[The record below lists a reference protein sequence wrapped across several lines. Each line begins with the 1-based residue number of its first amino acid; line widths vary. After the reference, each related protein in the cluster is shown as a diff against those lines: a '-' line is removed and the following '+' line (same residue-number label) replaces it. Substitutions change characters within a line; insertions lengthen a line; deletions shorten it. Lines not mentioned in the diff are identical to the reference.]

1 MPQPVPFSITVAA
14 PCHQPW
20 EQMTPVDAGRH
31 CRECCKTVIDFTGFT
46 DAELFA
52 YFSKSQGKVCGRFL
66 STQLSRQLH
75 IPPQP
80 HSRLYRLTGALGFT
94 LLFAYPTVVSGQSV
108 RSAPLIET
116 RTSGKMPEGKS
127 GGVVGRLSGSV
138 VDQRGYPVDSAFV
151 YIYNSGGY
159 LTEVLTNKEGLF
171 SAGPFPYGLYDIAI
185 QAPGYEFIS
194 IKNLRLDSSNSTMPP
209 YMLYRSPKRWPAH
222 TIVTGEVIIDDV
234 ADTLRTSEKAAEK
247 KTKMRRK

>member
-1 MPQPVPFSITVAA
+1 MDLSRSINISVRK

-20 EQMTPVDAGRH
+20 EHMAPADAGRH
-31 CRECCKTVIDFTGFT
+31 CGECSKTVIDFTGFT
-46 DAELFA
+46 DGKLFE
-52 YFSKSQGKVCGRFL
+52 YFSKPQGKVCGRFL

-80 HSRLYRLTGALGFT
+80 HSRLYRLTVALGFT

-127 GGVVGRLSGSV
+127 GGVVGMLSGSV
-138 VDQRGYPVDSAFV
+138 VDQCGYPVDSTSV
-151 YIYNSGGY
+151 YIYSSGSY
-159 LTEVLTNKEGLF
+159 LREVPTNKEGLF

-185 QAPGYEFIS
+185 QAPGFEFIS
-194 IKNLRLDSSNSTMPP
+194 IKNTRLDSSKSPMPP
-209 YMLYRSPKRWPAH
+209 YMLSRSPKRWPAH
-222 TIVTGEVIIDDV
+222 TIFTGEVTIDDDP
-234 ADTLRTSEKAAEK
+234 DTLRALEKAAK
-247 KTKMRRK
+247 KETRMRRK

>member
-1 MPQPVPFSITVAA
+1 MPRPVPFSITVAT

-20 EQMTPVDAGRH
+20 EEMTPVDAGRH

-52 YFSKSQGKVCGRFL
+52 YFSKPQDKVCGRFL

-80 HSRLYRLTGALGFT
+80 HSRLYRLTVALGFT

-108 RSAPLIET
+108 RSAPVIET
-116 RTSGKMPEGKS
+116 RTSGRMPQGKS

-151 YIYNSGGY
+151 YIYSSGGY

-209 YMLYRSPKRWPAH
+209 YVLCRSPKRWPAH
-222 TIVTGEVIIDDV
+222 TIVTGESMID
-234 ADTLRTSEKAAEK
+234 TSGNSIPVPRSHDRYKA
-247 KTKMRRK
+247 RRRMK